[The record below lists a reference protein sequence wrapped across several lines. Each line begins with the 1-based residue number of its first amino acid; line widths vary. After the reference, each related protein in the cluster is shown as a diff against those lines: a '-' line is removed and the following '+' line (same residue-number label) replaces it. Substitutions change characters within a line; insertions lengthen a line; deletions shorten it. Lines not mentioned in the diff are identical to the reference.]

1 MALATFTFRKLLLE
15 ISKDLRDGELDEL
28 KMLCKDLVPPAKAE
42 TLKTGQALFTGLEE
56 EGYITASDMKVLKEI
71 LRLVRVD
78 LVTKIEKYEEQYQGV
93 AATATTSTESGQ
105 GISGSHAP
113 GLKGQIV
120 TEEVL
125 YNIGKSLARDW
136 RSLARCLKM
145 DNDDILKIAADYR
158 DSLEEQGIQMLS
170 KWFKSFGSAQENS
183 IGELLMRSKAANTLD
198 EALRKARLSSIAD
211 KVFERVYLNQREN
224 RPQNS

>member
-1 MALATFTFRKLLLE
+1 MALATFAFRKLLLE

-42 TLKTGQALFTGLEE
+42 TLTTGQALFTGLEE

-93 AATATTSTESGQ
+93 AATATTSTESG
-105 GISGSHAP
+105 SHAP
-113 GLKGQIV
+113 GIKGQIV

-211 KVFERVYLNQREN
+211 KAFERVYLNQREN